1 MLEVIVSDEFAEW
14 FEAASESEAESVS
27 AALRLVGAAGL
38 ELAPEQSRRML
49 LWYDGRSGC
58 TQPLESIW
66 RSVEGAEM
74 YWAWRSEV
82 LRCLDSE
89 RFAERLAEL
98 PPEQAA
104 KALTAVHSLQQA
116 LHGARHAIG
125 WRASLSSTDARGSNT
140 SLKAAFEKV
149 MLLAGLDPAA
159 VLAGASGLYELIVSD
174 VSPALRILYALD
186 LPTQR
191 VIALVVDRLDH
202 AFHGD
207 AVRQAERLLADYMG
221 ERGRSASLASRS
233 VQP

>member
-1 MLEVIVSDEFAEW
+1 
-14 FEAASESEAESVS
+14 
-27 AALRLVGAAGL
+27 
-38 ELAPEQSRRML
+38 
-49 LWYDGRSGC
+49 
-58 TQPLESIW
+58 
-66 RSVEGAEM
+66 
-74 YWAWRSEV
+74 

-89 RFAERLAEL
+89 PFAKRLAEL

-116 LHGARHAIG
+116 LHGARHALG
-125 WRASLSSTDARGSNT
+125 WRAALPSTDARGPNT
-140 SLKAAFEKV
+140 SLKTAFDEV
-149 MLLAGLDPAA
+149 MQLAGLDPAA
-159 VLAGASGLYELIVSD
+159 VFAGASGLYELIVSE

-221 ERGRSASLASRS
+221 ECGRSTALASRS